1 MTRTLLSSLLALSL
15 AGPVAAQATGAGP
28 SGTARSTGTA
38 DKAAAQAGTTPAASA
53 KAEGGKLARAD
64 VAFLKQAAQNG
75 LAEVEGSKLA
85 LTKAQNTQVKAF
97 AQQMVDDHGK
107 ANEELKTLAS
117 AKGVD
122 LPTEPSIAQKAKM
135 KSLHTADG
143 ADFDRRYADSLGVAA
158 HEDTV
163 KLFQKASIGAAD
175 PQVKA
180 FATKTLPTLQHHLQ
194 MAKDMK
200 AATSKEGDVSASGTG
215 QAKGKAKP

>member
-28 SGTARSTGTA
+28 SGTAGSTGTA
-38 DKAAAQAGTTPAASA
+38 DKAAAQSGTCQ
-53 KAEGGKLARAD
+53 LA
-64 VAFLKQAAQNG
+64 AFLKQAAQNG

-117 AKGVD
+117 AKGVE
-122 LPTEPSIAQKAKM
+122 LPAEPSVAQKAKM

-143 ADFDRRYADSLGVAA
+143 ADFDRRYADTLGVAA

-163 KLFQKASIGAAD
+163 KLFQKASTGAAD